1 MGFVD
6 DLARYL
12 LRVQRGGVRGG
23 VRLPEVDPA
32 WVRQTV
38 VQLFESLESQVPEHM
53 SEWFFKHKFDS
64 WMNGSFATHFAA
76 RLAELLQDSFLRGSS
91 IDEVLQYIRLGIALE
106 IGLPEKS
113 PSRTRTLEL
122 QRLVSV
128 AHASAHGSSASESWH
143 NLSEYALE
151 IRAVRRNKDDVALTP
166 IGSVFL
172 GLSGRDAIQWLL
184 SVEVVQSA
192 GYMDPWRLSLETA
205 SGLIKNPR
213 FLEPLQYYEE
223 NVFPYSWSTLRRLS
237 AMGLIDLVEDDPNLN
252 ASGYDGYTVLEP
264 GMRALKLLV
273 GPGET
278 PFSAL
283 AATLSQDE
291 SLTALDA
298 GVGRAVPMSGF
309 NASAEAYARQ
319 ARMVAHEI
327 RNALL
332 PAQSALDSLY
342 GSMVGHEVETTV
354 ARLRPRIDSGLDRV
368 LNFVR
373 ELLTTSELASQAPEH
388 FELARALDE
397 ARANAGGTLKVQVT
411 GPTAQLVEGFRGRFV
426 LALVNILRNA
436 EQAGAQHMAIDVKLD
451 EGGNDL
457 LLSMDDDGPGVKPD
471 QRERIFQRGVSLRG
485 STGEGLALVKEVIES
500 EMKGKVACLEAPKG
514 GARFL
519 MRLPLGQ
526 RRTQ

>member
-12 LRVQRGGVRGG
+12 LRVQQGGVRGG
-23 VRLPEVDPA
+23 VRLPEVDPS
-32 WVRQTV
+32 WVRGTV
-38 VQLFESLESQVPEHM
+38 VQLFEALESLVPQKLSLTGFDE
-53 SEWFFKHKFDS
+53 KFEF
-64 WMNGSFATHFAA
+64 WMDGDFATLFADE
-76 RLAELLQDSFLRGSS
+76 LAELLQESFLRGSS
-91 IDEVLQYIRLGIALE
+91 FEEVLQYVRLGIAID
-106 IGLPEKS
+106 IGLDKKF
-113 PSRTRTLEL
+113 PSRARALEL
-122 QRLVSV
+122 NRLVSI
-128 AHASAHGSSASESWH
+128 ARESAHGRESWQ
-143 NLSEYALE
+143 NVPDYALE
-151 IRAVRRNKDDVALTP
+151 IRAVRRNKDELVLTP

-184 SVEVVQSA
+184 SVEVVQST
-192 GYMDPWRLSLETA
+192 GITDSWRLSLETA
-205 SGLIKNPR
+205 SALIEKPSL
-213 FLEPLQYYEE
+213 LEAFDYWEE
-223 NVFPYSWSTLRRLS
+223 NVLPYSWSTLRRLS
-237 AMGLIDLVEDDPNLN
+237 AMGLLDLVEDDPNVN
-252 ASGYDGYTVLEP
+252 ASGYEGYTVLES

-278 PFSAL
+278 PFSTL

-291 SLTALDA
+291 ALTALEA

-373 ELLTTSELASQAPEH
+373 ELLTTSELASQAAER

-397 ARANAGGTLKVQVT
+397 ARANAGGALKVQVT

-436 EQAGAQHMAIDVKLD
+436 EQAGARNMAIDAKLD

-457 LLSMDDDGPGVKPD
+457 LLAMDDDGPGVSAE

-500 EMKGKVACLEAPKG
+500 EMKGKVACLEAPNG

-526 RRTQ
+526 RRSS